1 MTHNHA
7 IHILQIGTGNFLRAF
22 FEPMVQDLNESGN
35 QLNICIIQ
43 STSGNTLEKLQAQN
57 YQYHV
62 LEAGIKNGQ
71 NIQQIRKITCI
82 KDGLKLPEEQE
93 KFLSFS
99 EVPSVKWIISNV
111 TEAGM
116 VMKKEAPFE
125 KFAESFAGRL
135 TQWLYRRFSKNPSLE
150 TLILPCELITKNGD
164 LLKSFVQEHS
174 RNWSLGEG
182 FESWINQK
190 VFFFNNLVDRIVPGF
205 PSHLEL
211 DEKKSDSL
219 LVQTEPYSFWAIEG
233 KESNKIFLP
242 FLESKAEVI
251 LKEDISPYAL
261 RKIRILNGCHT
272 YISAKGLVL
281 GYSSVG
287 EFMANPKNEE
297 VLNSIVDQE
306 IIPFLGMDET
316 ELKNYK
322 QEIFSRFK
330 NPFVEHK
337 LSDISL
343 NSIAKFKSRLLPLI
357 EPYKKSN
364 QGKPPQE
371 ISKGLLFLILYY
383 LENPNKIKDT
393 EEVKAFFNQVSEEV
407 DKKNKVKHAL
417 ESLFDLE
424 WDSSLENAFEEVLKE
439 IKSSN

>member
-1 MTHNHA
+1 MTHNDA
-7 IHILQIGTGNFLRAF
+7 IHILQFGTGNFLRAF
-22 FEPMVQDLNESGN
+22 FEPMVQDLNESNN

-71 NIQQIRKITCI
+71 NVQQIRKITRL

-93 KFLSFS
+93 KFLAFA
-99 EVPSVKWIISNV
+99 EVSSVKWIISNV

-116 VMKKEAPFE
+116 VMKKEGPFE

-135 TQWLYRRFSKNPSLE
+135 TQWLYRRFTQNPSLE
-150 TLILPCELITKNGD
+150 TVILPCELITKNGD
-164 LLKSFVQEHS
+164 LLKSFVLEHS

-182 FESWINQK
+182 FESWLNQK
-190 VFFFNNLVDRIVPGF
+190 VFFFNNLVDRIVPGY

-211 DEKKSDSL
+211 EEKKTDSL

-233 KESNKIFLP
+233 KESDKILLP

-251 LKEDISPYAL
+251 LKKDISPYAL

-272 YISAKGLVL
+272 YMAAKGLVL
-281 GYSSVG
+281 GYISVG
-287 EFMANPKNEE
+287 EFMADPKNEE
-297 VLNSIVDQE
+297 VLNSLVDLE

-337 LSDISL
+337 LADISL

-364 QGKPPQE
+364 KGQSPKE

-383 LENPNKIKDT
+383 LENPDKIRDT
-393 EEVKAFFNQVSEEV
+393 EEVKALFSQLSEEV
-407 DKKNKVKHAL
+407 NKKNKVKYVI
-417 ESLFDLE
+417 ENLFDLE
-424 WDSSLENAFEEVLKE
+424 WNSSLEDTFEDVLEE
-439 IKSSN
+439 IKKSN